1 MKSARNRSGP
11 LALVDGLARVRL
23 VELAEH
29 RAALAPL
36 HEHEFLRRVPFLP
49 LDQPAAGA
57 SSGSPLIGRHRLS
70 PAGGLAAF
78 VEWREETAVR
88 KGRGGPRPINPETPL
103 EGSSPADLAWLA
115 GTWRARIGENE
126 IEERW
131 SEFGEGTL
139 MAMFRA
145 SDVFRMGVAGAPV
158 THWDGYDTHY
168 TERYMGLPSEN
179 AAGYEASSV
188 LPWVS
193 GLEGKLMVVHG
204 MIDENVHFRHTGRL
218 VNALTAARK
227 DFDLRVFPD
236 ERHMPRKPADRLYM
250 EEQIVRFLVENL

>member
-1 MKSARNRSGP
+1 M
-11 LALVDGLARVRL
+11 DGLARVRL

-139 MAMFRA
+139 MAMFRWVRDGQVLFYEIEVLEQEGA
-145 SDVFRMGVAGAPV
+145 SICASSSLFNISSCTRGSLELGGDRGSDRRRV
-158 THWDGYDTHY
+158 
-168 TERYMGLPSEN
+168 
-179 AAGYEASSV
+179 EASKAHAPIS
-188 LPWVS
+188 
-193 GLEGKLMVVHG
+193 
-204 MIDENVHFRHTGRL
+204 
-218 VNALTAARK
+218 ARAESRRDAK
-227 DFDLRVFPD
+227 SPPGPTRVRRRGPS
-236 ERHMPRKPADRLYM
+236 
-250 EEQIVRFLVENL
+250 